1 MADEIIR
8 FPKKGAKDDDANRV
22 GIDRDGDSSPL
33 SVSVP
38 ALLEKLIRDGMSQDQ
53 FERGWREEALSRA
66 RLFSTV
72 TSGNS
77 DAADAAY
84 DQGLLDGRE
93 QQEDSECDSQQERD
107 LVELEQLREAEKLAK
122 DLVATFRR
130 RGLPKPARTVGL
142 ACIYQGFLNEH
153 WDD

>member
-1 MADEIIR
+1 MTDDIIE

-38 ALLEKLIRDGMSQDQ
+38 ELLEGLIRDGMSQ
-53 FERGWREEALSRA
+53 EA
-66 RLFSTV
+66 V
-72 TSGNS
+72 
-77 DAADAAY
+77 DAAY

-93 QQEDSECDSQQERD
+93 QQEDCDSRQELD
-107 LVELEQLREAEKLAK
+107 LVELEQLREAEELAK
-122 DLVATFRR
+122 DLLATFRR
-130 RGLPKPARTVGL
+130 RGLLKPARTVGL
-142 ACIYQGFLNEH
+142 ACIYQGFLSEH

>member
-1 MADEIIR
+1 MADDIIE

-38 ALLEKLIRDGMSQDQ
+38 ELLEGLIRDGMSQ
-53 FERGWREEALSRA
+53 EA
-66 RLFSTV
+66 V
-72 TSGNS
+72 
-77 DAADAAY
+77 DVAY
-84 DQGLLDGRE
+84 DQGLLDGQE
-93 QQEDSECDSQQERD
+93 QQEDCDSQQERD
-107 LVELEQLREAEKLAK
+107 LAGLDQLREAEELAK
-122 DLVATFRR
+122 DLLATFRR
-130 RGLPKPARTVGL
+130 RGLLKPARTVGL